1 MTLDNGYLYA
11 KTLAQL
17 KVIAKQSGIKL
28 PSGAAKAQIIEIVIA
43 NMEQQEAAKTAAE
56 SKAPAEEKPKKAST
70 RVKKAEEKPAEKE
83 TAEKKP
89 AKKKTA
95 AKKETKAE
103 KPVRIAPEKQP
114 GMKEEPLPAEQPA
127 MQEEPVP
134 AEQPAMQEEPVPAEQ
149 PDADNDDTPRQE
161 AGEGRGVLEIMPDG
175 YGFLRH
181 ENCLPGQHDVYLSQI
196 MIRRFGLRE
205 GDYIVG
211 KTRPQRD
218 TDRYEGMIYVSS
230 VNGIPADQSRRRKWF
245 DEFTPVFP
253 MERLRLESR
262 EGGSDLAL
270 RTVDLIAPIGKGQRG
285 LIVSPPKAGKT
296 ELIKKIANAITEN
309 NPEVELIVLL
319 IDERPEEVTDMQR
332 STHAEVLY
340 STFDEEPD
348 HHTRLAEM
356 VLEKARRQVE
366 VGKDV
371 VILLDS
377 ITRLARAYNLT
388 INPTGRSLSGGLDPG
403 AFIGPKHFFGSA
415 RNMENGGSLTI
426 LATALIDTG
435 SRMDDIIYEEF
446 KGTGNMELH
455 LDRKLSER
463 RVFPA
468 IDITRS
474 GTRRDELLYT
484 SAEAEGALM
493 IRRNI
498 AGGTDNT
505 EQLISLM
512 AKTRTNGEFISRLKG
527 WLGMFK

>member
-1 MTLDNGYLYA
+1 
-11 KTLAQL
+11 
-17 KVIAKQSGIKL
+17 
-28 PSGAAKAQIIEIVIA
+28 
-43 NMEQQEAAKTAAE
+43 
-56 SKAPAEEKPKKAST
+56 
-70 RVKKAEEKPAEKE
+70 
-83 TAEKKP
+83 
-89 AKKKTA
+89 
-95 AKKETKAE
+95 
-103 KPVRIAPEKQP
+103 
-114 GMKEEPLPAEQPA
+114 
-127 MQEEPVP
+127 
-134 AEQPAMQEEPVPAEQ
+134 
-149 PDADNDDTPRQE
+149 
-161 AGEGRGVLEIMPDG
+161 MPDG

-196 MIRRFGLRE
+196 MIRRFGLRH

-230 VNGIPADQSRRRKWF
+230 VNGLNADQSRKRKWF

-253 MERLRLESR
+253 EERLRLESKA
-262 EGGSDLAL
+262 GSSDVTMRIMDL
-270 RTVDLIAPIGKGQRG
+270 VAPIGKGQRG

-296 ELIKKIANAITEN
+296 ELLKKIANAITEN
-309 NPEVELIVLL
+309 NPEAELIVLL

-332 STHAEVLY
+332 STKAEVLY

-388 INPTGRSLSGGLDPG
+388 ITPTGRSLSGGLDPG

-426 LATALIDTG
+426 LATALVDTG

-446 KGTGNMELH
+446 KGTGKMELH

-463 RVFPA
+463 RIFPA
-468 IDITRS
+468 IDISRS

-484 SAEAEGALM
+484 PAESEGALLV
-493 IRRNI
+493 RRNLS
-498 AGGTDNT
+498 DNP

-512 AKTRTNGEFISRLKG
+512 MKTATNADFLARLKG
-527 WLGMFK
+527 WLGMLK